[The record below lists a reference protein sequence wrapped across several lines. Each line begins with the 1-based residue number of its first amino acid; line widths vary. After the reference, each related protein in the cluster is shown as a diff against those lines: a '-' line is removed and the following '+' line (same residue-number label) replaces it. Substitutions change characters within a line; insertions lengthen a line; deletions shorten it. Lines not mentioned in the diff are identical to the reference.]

1 MDIEQQFF
9 LGEVGL
15 ARFPEVLPQ
24 VKHPLIVT
32 RGTVKER
39 YLSSVV
45 SAFKLQDYEVFS
57 GFEPCPTLAQVQSCS
72 LDVVSKCDALI
83 AIGGGSAMD
92 CAKAIK
98 HEMLEHLKASG
109 ADAATL
115 EQWGALP
122 LVTVATTFGSGSE
135 VTPFAVIYTEK
146 GKISLSSPELTP
158 NVCFSVAEFGLS
170 VPQSQRAA
178 AACDCLCQG
187 IEAYWATQGNEY
199 SGALALTC
207 IKQCVNFMRAA
218 VLEQDLGA
226 QEVMAQASLLSG
238 RAISIS
244 RTTAAHALSYYFTQY
259 HGIAHGHAVALIMR
273 SLFALNYAAIENG
286 RMLLLTLGLHSS
298 AEFKPWLEQL
308 MRDPGLRSSF
318 ADFSLPESELAKPLA
333 TVNLQRLANNPAPLT
348 AEQLRSLLC

>member
-72 LDVVSKCDALI
+72 
-83 AIGGGSAMD
+83 
-92 CAKAIK
+92 KAIK

-286 RMLLLTLGLHSS
+286 RLLLLTLGLHSS

-308 MRDPGLRSSF
+308 MRDLGLRSSF
-318 ADFSLPESELAKPLA
+318 ADFSLPESELDKAVA
-333 TVNLQRLANNPAPLT
+333 SVNLQRLANNPAPLT

>member
-24 VKHPLIVT
+24 VKRPLIVT
-32 RGTVKER
+32 RGTVKEL

-57 GFEPCPTLAQVQSCS
+57 GFEPCPTLVQVQSCS

-146 GKISLSSPELTP
+146 GKISLGSPELTP

-286 RMLLLTLGLHSS
+286 RLLLLTLGLHSS

-308 MRDPGLRSSF
+308 MRDLGLRSSF
-318 ADFSLPESELAKPLA
+318 ADFSLPESELDKAVA
-333 TVNLQRLANNPAPLT
+333 SVNLQRLANNPAPLT